1 MLAFLLFSSLAAAEP
16 ITCQALQEWL
26 ETDLAVPVILDA
38 IVQEGVPPAEMAC
51 IRAAKLPSTVVYA
64 ASVSPLGARYAPPKA
79 VVAEPDEIAA
89 PDDEDRFED
98 RYDDDEPAPSLARRP
113 RARGKGSAGSGK
125 GAMVAGGLL
134 LATSNVLLLAASS
147 ELDSTDS
154 LEELQKKMDKRAA
167 TARTAYVIGGAGG
180 VVLTIGA
187 VW

>member
-1 MLAFLLFSSLAAAEP
+1 MLALLLLSSVLHAEP
-16 ITCQALQEWL
+16 VTCEALQEWL

-51 IRAAKLPSTVVYA
+51 IRAANLPSTVVYA

-79 VVAEPDEIAA
+79 VIEES
-89 PDDEDRFED
+89 DDEDRYEERFEE
-98 RYDDDEPAPSLARRP
+98 RYDDDEPSPSPARRP
-113 RARGKGSAGSGK
+113 RSRPKSNPGSGK

-147 ELDSTDS
+147 GEVDSTDS
-154 LEELQKKMDKRAA
+154 LEELQKRLDSRAA
-167 TARTAYVIGGAGG
+167 TAKIAYVVGGVGG